1 MANVIN
7 QYQFPKYFYMIFE
20 RYKGVN
26 YTTQIYDFPSLYTRT
41 DC

>member
-7 QYQFPKYFYMIFE
+7 QYQFPKEFYMIFE
-20 RYKGVN
+20 QYKGVN
-26 YTTQIYDFPSLYTRT
+26 YTTKIYDFPSLYTRT